1 MSHSLLDNVD
11 AIDNL
16 VSSLLAQEI
25 TIPPW
30 TRPDTPLNVIM
41 CRNPRGFALFPY
53 LPLELRR
60 KVWAFAVSI
69 PRVLQI
75 VDTPVRVGNAGLRPP
90 MSLYKVLPASY
101 GGYHP
106 AILSVNRESR
116 NEALFHLTPLW
127 GAYWN
132 LKTDLPYIG
141 WMQINANDWLETISA
156 LQKSGELDRFEH
168 IVLECTLQVT

>member
-1 MSHSLLDNVD
+1 MSLSLLDSVD
-11 AIDNL
+11 AIDDL
-16 VSSLLAQEI
+16 LSSLLAQEI

-41 CRNPRGFALFPY
+41 CRNPRGFALFSY

-75 VDTPVRVGNAGLRPP
+75 VHTPVRVGNEGLRPP

-116 NEALFHLTPLW
+116 SEALFHLTPLW

-132 LKTDLPYIG
+132 LKTDLPYIQ
-141 WMQINANDWLETISA
+141 WKQSNEHDWLGTISA
-156 LQKSGELDRFEH
+156 LQKAGELDRFKH
-168 IVLECTLQVT
+168 LVLDWTNLVE